1 MRRHL
6 HGALGVVAALL
17 LGGCGGGGQQTMTAQ
32 ISSSGAHASV
42 VVSSDGDAIAK
53 LKQDKSIGSGGVS
66 VSDGD
71 HHSGSLVCQVDVNSS
86 AHKYHIAVY
95 GDYPK
100 DLCTPGTFSSGLP

>member
-1 MRRHL
+1 VIQRL
-6 HGALGVVAALL
+6 TGALGLVAALL

-32 ISSSGAHASV
+32 ITNGGSRASV

-53 LKQDKSIGSGGVS
+53 LKQDKSIGKGVS

-71 HHSGSLVCQVDVNSS
+71 HHSGSLVCQVDVSSS

-100 DLCTPGTFSSGLP
+100 DLCTPSTFSNGLP

>member
-1 MRRHL
+1 MKRCPT
-6 HGALGVVAALL
+6 GAAGLGAALL
-17 LGGCGGGGQQTMTAQ
+17 LAGCGGGGQQTMTAQ
-32 ISSSGAHASV
+32 ISSGGARASV
-42 VVSSDGDAIAK
+42 VVTSDGDAITK

-66 VSDGD
+66 VADGD

-100 DLCTPGTFSSGLP
+100 DLCNASSFSSGLP